1 MRGGKL
7 VLRRAAVVDRKHQA
21 PCPFGN
27 QPAEAFMRP
36 DAAEHIPARMEEH
49 DQRQGSLGPDGPVEP
64 GGDLL
69 ARLRPRYR
77 QILDGADGRLRV
89 EVPLAHEVL
98 DMPPGILGGHVGH
111 LRDTRPVQI
120 GQHERGLRI
129 ELSLG
134 GHRPSRRA
142 PGRAVSSR

>member
-1 MRGGKL
+1 MRS
-7 VLRRAAVVDRKHQA
+7 
-21 PCPFGN
+21 
-27 QPAEAFMRP
+27 
-36 DAAEHIPARMEEH
+36 DAAEHVASGVEKH
-49 DQRQGSLGPDGPVEP
+49 DQRQGSFGPGGPVEP

-69 ARLRPRYR
+69 AGFPPRYR

-89 EVPLAHEVL
+89 EIPLADEVF
-98 DMPPGILGGHVGH
+98 DMPPGVLGGHVGN

-129 ELSLG
+129 EPSLG
-134 GHRPSRRA
+134 SHRSNRRA